1 MASALRKMAVYLG
14 MVEEELDDTDDGY
27 DSREPARTAAPRSA
41 PQSAEQDLYAAPTR
55 TAVTTRPASS
65 RPSKDATT
73 TAAMPRT
80 VEPRE
85 IEPVFAPVAAPV
97 AETKAILTKRPGSY
111 NDARPIGEAFR
122 EGIPIILDLTEMP
135 DAEAKRVVDFAA
147 GLTFGLQGRID
158 RVTHKVFL
166 LSPVNV
172 DVVDEVTAAV
182 SSDGFFNQS

>member
-14 MVEEELDDTDDGY
+14 MVEEELDYADDDY
-27 DSREPARTAAPRSA
+27 DAPEPARTAAPRSA
-41 PQSAEQDLYAAPTR
+41 PRPAEPEPYAAPTR
-55 TAVTTRPASS
+55 SSVTTRPAPG
-65 RPSKDATT
+65 RPAKDVTATT
-73 TAAMPRT
+73 AMPRT
-80 VEPRE
+80 VDPRE
-85 IEPVFAPVAAPV
+85 MEPLPAPVAAPV
-97 AETKAILTKRPGSY
+97 NETKAIMTKRPGSY
-111 NDARPIGEAFR
+111 SDARPIGEAFR

-166 LSPVNV
+166 LSPADV
-172 DVVDEVTAAV
+172 DVVAQVQAAV